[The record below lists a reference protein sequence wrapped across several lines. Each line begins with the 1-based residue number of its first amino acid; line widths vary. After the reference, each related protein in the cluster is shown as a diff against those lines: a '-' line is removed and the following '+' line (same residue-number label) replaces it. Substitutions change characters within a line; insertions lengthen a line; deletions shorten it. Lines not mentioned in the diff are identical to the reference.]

1 MNSQTHLAYYPLVA
15 LGHFPKDWPYCK
27 SSDLVVPADLVAV
40 VNHPMD
46 SLVVPKPGSA
56 CLAETNLV
64 EQVLFDSGFPNHY
77 LAELALVA
85 ELAVAKL
92 HPILYQQSYS
102 FRKMLANNFFFQL
115 EMGSNSQNIF

>member
-1 MNSQTHLAYYPLVA
+1 
-15 LGHFPKDWPYCK
+15 
-27 SSDLVVPADLVAV
+27 
-40 VNHPMD
+40 MD